1 MDYNRTDLIIYF
13 TIFFKI
19 DLIIIHISKYINNKM
34 SASIDFTLLGIP
46 IPELIKQYPL
56 EKQEEI
62 YKYLSEIDEHH
73 KQAYIIAY
81 KHLGSSF
88 NIYKSNGFKEWK
100 SKK

>member
-1 MDYNRTDLIIYF
+1 M
-13 TIFFKI
+13 
-19 DLIIIHISKYINNKM
+19 SKT
-34 SASIDFTLLGIP
+34 IDFTLLDIP
-46 IPELIKQYPL
+46 IPELITYYPL

-62 YKYLSEIDEHH
+62 YKYLSEMDEHH

-100 SKK
+100 CKN